1 MNDLLHR
8 LRTKHPWHVRAWL
21 WLTRPYRNWKQD
33 RDAKRK
39 RREMK
44 RVGYFVFRQKYLND
58 ERVVYTVW
66 EAQENGLNQRKLVKL
81 SGGAVAPP
89 AAVAAWARGDDS
101 AAVFLQPMPY
111 WNGKGEIVNV

>member
-81 SGGAVAPP
+81 SGGMGALASVYAFGGL
-89 AAVAAWARGDDS
+89 V
-101 AAVFLQPMPY
+101 MPR
-111 WNGKGEIVNV
+111 IIAC